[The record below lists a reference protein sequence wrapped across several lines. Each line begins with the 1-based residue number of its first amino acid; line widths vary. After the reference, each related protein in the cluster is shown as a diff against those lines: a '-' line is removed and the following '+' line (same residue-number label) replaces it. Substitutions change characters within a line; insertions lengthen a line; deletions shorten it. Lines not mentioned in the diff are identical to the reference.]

1 MKSIIQG
8 NETMKNGLVIEDSK
22 TYHSD
27 LTAISKSR
35 LAKMSVCPQ
44 YFKWCEDNP
53 QEPSEDLIFGNA
65 FHKLV
70 LEPETFGKE
79 FIVMPYID
87 RRTKQ
92 GKQLYEEFLQASA
105 GRKIITQEQYDTIC
119 KMRESIMAN
128 KYAVALLKGNHEHSF
143 YAVDELTNEP
153 IKVRLDCYRQVQ
165 DRIVITD
172 LKSCKSAI
180 TEDFMKD
187 VVKYSYDLQAYMYS
201 NTVAKVM
208 NIPQENV
215 DFVFIAVEKKAPY
228 MVNIL
233 QADSFVLE
241 RGEALFREYIGKY
254 HECKETNNWYGLNGA
269 YGIINNLSLPNY
281 LLKEVIKGE

>member
-1 MKSIIQG
+1 MDKNKQG
-8 NETMKNGLVIEDSK
+8 IVIESNKD
-22 TYHSD
+22 YHSD

-53 QEPSEDLIFGNA
+53 QEPSEDLIVGSA

-70 LEPETFGKE
+70 LEPETFGTE
-79 FIVMPYID
+79 FVVMPNID

-92 GKQLYEEFLQASA
+92 GKELYEQFIITSQ
-105 GRKIITQEQYDTIC
+105 GRDILTQEQYEMIC
-119 KMRESIMAN
+119 AMRDSVLSN

-143 YAVDELTNEP
+143 YTQDELTKE
-153 IKVRLDCYRQVQ
+153 IVKVRPDCYRNVQ

-172 LKSCKSAI
+172 LKSCRSAI
-180 TEDFMKD
+180 TEDFMRD
-187 VVKYSYDLQAYMYS
+187 VVKYSYDLQAYMYTLAVS
-201 NTVAKVM
+201 KVM

-228 MVNIL
+228 MINML
-233 QADSFVLE
+233 QADQFVLE

>member
-1 MKSIIQG
+1 MSKCKQG
-8 NETMKNGLVIEDSK
+8 IVIESNKD
-22 TYHSD
+22 YHSD

-53 QEPSEDLIFGNA
+53 QEPSEDLIVGSA

-79 FIVMPYID
+79 FIVMPLID

-92 GKQLYEEFLQASA
+92 GKELYEQFIITSQ
-105 GRKIITQEQYDTIC
+105 GRDILTQEQYEMIC
-119 KMRESIMAN
+119 AMRDSVLSN

-143 YAVDELTNEP
+143 YTQDELTKEN
-153 IKVRLDCYRQVQ
+153 IKVRPDCYRNVQ

-172 LKSCKSAI
+172 LKSCRSAI

-187 VVKYSYDLQAYMYS
+187 VVKYSYDLQAYMYTLAVS
-201 NTVAKVM
+201 KVM

-228 MVNIL
+228 MINML
-233 QADSFVLE
+233 QADQFVLE

-254 HECKETNNWYGLNGA
+254 HECKENGNWYGLNGA

-281 LLKEVIKGE
+281 LLKEINKGE

>member
-1 MKSIIQG
+1 MNKNKQG
-8 NETMKNGLVIEDSK
+8 IVIESNKD
-22 TYHSD
+22 YHSD

-53 QEPSEDLIFGNA
+53 QEPSEDLIVGSA

-70 LEPETFGKE
+70 LEADSFGAE
-79 FIVMPYID
+79 FVVMPNID

-92 GKQLYEEFLQASA
+92 GKELYEQFIITSQ
-105 GRKIITQEQYDTIC
+105 GRDILTQEQYETISA
-119 KMRESIMAN
+119 MRDSVLSN

-143 YAVDELTNEP
+143 YTQDELTKET
-153 IKVRLDCYRQVQ
+153 IKVRPDCYRNVQ

-172 LKSCKSAI
+172 LKSCRSAI
-180 TEDFMKD
+180 TEDFMRD
-187 VVKYSYDLQAYMYS
+187 VVKFSYDLQAYMYTLAVS
-201 NTVAKVM
+201 KVM

-228 MVNIL
+228 MINIL
-233 QADSFVLE
+233 QADQFVLE

-254 HECKETNNWYGLNGA
+254 HECKETNHWWGLNGA

>member
-1 MKSIIQG
+1 MSKCKQG
-8 NETMKNGLVIEDSK
+8 IVIESNKD
-22 TYHSD
+22 YHSD

-53 QEPSEDLIFGNA
+53 QEPSEDLIVGSA

-79 FIVMPYID
+79 FIVMPLID

-92 GKQLYEEFLQASA
+92 GKELYEQFIITSQ
-105 GRKIITQEQYDTIC
+105 GRDILTQEQYEMIC
-119 KMRESIMAN
+119 AMRDSVLSN

-143 YAVDELTNEP
+143 YTQDELTKEN
-153 IKVRLDCYRQVQ
+153 IKVRPDCYRNVQ

-172 LKSCKSAI
+172 LKSCRSAI
-180 TEDFMKD
+180 TEDFMRD
-187 VVKYSYDLQAYMYS
+187 VVKYSYDLQAYMYTLAVS
-201 NTVAKVM
+201 KVM

-228 MVNIL
+228 MINML
-233 QADSFVLE
+233 QADQFVLE

-254 HECKETNNWYGLNGA
+254 HECKESGNFYGLNGA

-281 LLKEVIKGE
+281 LLKEINKGE